1 MRLEPCLHPLGWGSV
16 DVGVAGLFTSVT
28 PPSED
33 GKISCGSEGSSI
45 SALGFGGAVGKVV
58 GGDSEKSNKKEFS
71 SLKYTFFKQ
80 VISRG
85 DVNFSRSF
93 HS

>member
-1 MRLEPCLHPLGWGSV
+1 MRLDPCLHPLGWGSV
-16 DVGVAGLFTSVT
+16 DMGVAGLFTSVT

-71 SLKYTFFKQ
+71 LLKYNEEQNKPTICWFMKQ
-80 VISRG
+80 TRG
-85 DVNFSRSF
+85 T
-93 HS
+93 